1 MSLLEILISL
11 SYTFI
16 KILWF
21 SYCNNNIATNDTI
34 SGFYRKKKKRKLTQY
49 LQLGSKSQYKQL
61 PKKIRRNDN
70 ATWQETARGHVIV
83 LSVSR
88 RIFFARFFARSE
100 SADIK
105 TRFAIVSRQGIS
117 IGLLVVACQRLWKR
131 NCGGLPKSWCP

>member
-1 MSLLEILISL
+1 MLEILISL

-49 LQLGSKSQYKQL
+49 LQLGSKSQYKL

-70 ATWQETARGHVIV
+70 ATWQETARGHVTV
-83 LSVSR
+83 LNVSR